1 MLIISWIYQFSSIHS
16 SIHRAHVKKVGH
28 TSEYLF
34 AIYWWTWKAAINLKN
49 CWNIPI
55 KNERFLIFK
64 MLLSFFFFCFFFE
77 KLKKNTWIYY
87 YFTPVYK
94 QPWWYDIRFLRYR
107 VWQTETGNYGTFLI
121 FCMVPE
127 IWNRTDRIFSH
138 FRLFFCS
145 FNSLTTRKLK
155 ILKKWKKLL
164 DISQLY
170 HKCQS

>member
-64 MLLSFFFFCFFFE
+64 MLLSCFFFFFFFL
-77 KLKKNTWIYY
+77 LKKRKTPGDTIILHLYTNNLDDMIYGSWDTECDRLKLVIMGH
-87 YFTPVYK
+87 FWSFV
-94 QPWWYDIRFLRYR
+94 WFLRYGTE
-107 VWQTETGNYGTFLI
+107 QTEFLVI
-121 FCMVPE
+121 
-127 IWNRTDRIFSH
+127 
-138 FRLFFCS
+138 LGYFFAL
-145 FNSLTTRKLK
+145 LTP
-155 ILKKWKKLL
+155 
-164 DISQLY
+164 
-170 HKCQS
+170 